1 MLPYEPTPAVLDAIE
16 DVVRGARLSKS
27 AGRDVS
33 RELIAYAEDHG
44 RELHFDG
51 KTDEE
56 IEMIIM
62 EKIGDTKKLG
72 GQMYVAHRRLY
83 FVPWIGP
90 LFYDEII
97 RGGIVTFFMHV
108 AVALCSVVVMMAAS
122 ELLYRW
128 PWFANIQYENGI
140 AVHYLE
146 GVVRYVSEIAPFFI
160 AALILGAI
168 VRFRFQSLTKSID
181 VMNVSL
187 MPLFFFF
194 LCIILQ
200 QVFSEYPDFN
210 TNIRTLVS
218 SVFIAYIAPAYLGL
232 LIPIRKFRHI

>member
-16 DVVRGARLSKS
+16 EVVHGARLAKNV
-27 AGRDVS
+27 RQDVR

-56 IEMIIM
+56 IELIIM

-90 LFYDEII
+90 LFYDEIV
-97 RGGIVTFFMHV
+97 RGGIVTFFMH
-108 AVALCSVVVMMAAS
+108 AAAAMCSVVAMMGIS
-122 ELLYRW
+122 EVLYRW
-128 PWFANIQYENGI
+128 PWFANIQYANGI
-140 AVHYLE
+140 AVHYWE
-146 GVVRYVSEIAPFFI
+146 GFFRYAIEAGPFFV
-160 AALILGAI
+160 AALILGVI
-168 VRFRFQSLTKSID
+168 VRFRFKSLIKSID
-181 VMNVSL
+181 VMNASF

-194 LCIILQ
+194 LYMVLQ
-200 QVFSEYPDFN
+200 QVFSEYPDLN
-210 TNIRTLVS
+210 TSIRTLAS
-218 SVFIAYIAPAYLGL
+218 SVFIAYIMPAYLGL
-232 LIPIRKFRHI
+232 LIPIRKFRNI